1 MQQDYWHM
9 IEPFWEAI
17 NVDEDGEAYLVSVA
31 DIPTALVHLHAAHLA
46 QSEICNG
53 GFAQF
58 FQNYGGVLAPEAAAG
73 FAVMGMTSTSKIL
86 AEASQMLGT
95 PYPRDWRTRHTQ
107 LDAIPVEK
115 FDRFDSQF
123 YDLIETEADGFQCA
137 ANRFAQKLRQQGPA

>member
-9 IEPFWEAI
+9 IEPFWDAI
-17 NVDEDGEAYLVSVA
+17 NVNEDGEAYLASIA
-31 DIPTALVHLHAAHLA
+31 DIPTALVQLHATHFA

-58 FQNYGGVLAPEAAAG
+58 FQNCGGVLAPEATTG
-73 FAVMGMTSTSKIL
+73 FAAMGMASTAKLL

-95 PYPRDWRTRHTQ
+95 PYPRDWQTRHTQ

-115 FDRFDSQF
+115 FDRPDSQF
-123 YDLIETEADGFQCA
+123 YDLIETEADGFQRA
-137 ANRFAQKLRQQGPA
+137 ANRFVQKLRQ